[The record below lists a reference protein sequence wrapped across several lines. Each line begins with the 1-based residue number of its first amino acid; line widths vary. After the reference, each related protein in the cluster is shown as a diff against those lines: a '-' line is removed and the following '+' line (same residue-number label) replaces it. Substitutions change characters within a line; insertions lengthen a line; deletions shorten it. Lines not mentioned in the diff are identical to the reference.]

1 MGRKLLEV
9 AQEVIW
15 MEGKSKFAVLLV
27 KDVMKEGEGR
37 KSANEEQ

>member
-1 MGRKLLEV
+1 MGRNLLEV

-15 MEGKSKFAVLLV
+15 MEGKSEFALLMF
-27 KDVMKEGEGR
+27 KEMMKEGEVR